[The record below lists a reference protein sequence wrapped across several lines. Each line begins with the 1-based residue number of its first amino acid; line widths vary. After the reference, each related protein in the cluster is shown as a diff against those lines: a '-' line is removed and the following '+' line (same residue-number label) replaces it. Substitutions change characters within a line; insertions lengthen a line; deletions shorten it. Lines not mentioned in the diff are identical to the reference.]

1 MRKSSVI
8 VQEEKEAA
16 CDTCLVYAEKE
27 RPSVQRPQH
36 TSITSDSLSKFSAE
50 NVIL

>member
-1 MRKSSVI
+1 MKKSSVI

-27 RPSVQRPQH
+27 RSSVQRPQR
-36 TSITSDSLSKFSAE
+36 TSIISDSPSNISAE